1 MVRQGVCCHSA
12 WICIQPDRS
21 RPDTIPVL
29 GYVDDLVLVPVGI
42 SLALI
47 MVPKMNLDECTQ
59 KAREAA
65 AKGKATN
72 WVAGGV
78 IIAICTLCIALVVA
92 ALTRL
97 VKT

>member
-1 MVRQGVCCHSA
+1 
-12 WICIQPDRS
+12 
-21 RPDTIPVL
+21 
-29 GYVDDLVLVPVGI
+29 
-42 SLALI
+42 

-78 IIAICTLCIALVVA
+78 IIVIWTLCIALVVA